1 MNPLLLFMLCF
12 LLVLICTAN
21 HLCMY
26 IHTLRVGVCLLGIRA
41 QSHYWLNGGTRS
53 SSSLSSLKLPDSATP
68 NSLHDRSIFALFC
81 VDAKES

>member
-26 IHTLRVGVCLLGIRA
+26 IHTPRVDVCLLGIRA
-41 QSHYWLNGGTRS
+41 QSLVEWGNMEQEQPFLSQATRFS
-53 SSSLSSLKLPDSATP
+53 
-68 NSLHDRSIFALFC
+68 NS
-81 VDAKES
+81 